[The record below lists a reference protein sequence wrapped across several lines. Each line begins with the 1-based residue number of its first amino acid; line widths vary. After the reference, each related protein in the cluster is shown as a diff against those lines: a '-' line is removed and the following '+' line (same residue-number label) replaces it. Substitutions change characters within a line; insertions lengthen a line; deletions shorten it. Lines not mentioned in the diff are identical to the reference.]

1 VAAADRAA
9 AATSATERD
18 QLQQKQ
24 KQPKGRVQA
33 TPQQPQQQTPRG
45 EPLSAAMMMA
55 GPATTVIPHSTERIY
70 SIDLPTASASVSLL
84 GESASGLTA
93 ECTNTRRAPLG
104 SKQGGS
110 SAISCIDLSISR
122 GGPVVWRD
130 EIPGAA
136 CTVTCA
142 SCDLWAVGTNDG
154 VIQLYGTSPSVGWD
168 SGEAFRSMAPLVL
181 GQPIVELQLQTLEK
195 EQEDDDEEM
204 SPSVSST
211 LSKTVM
217 FCVLSD
223 GSFFVYNLS
232 PDLCLLYKGS
242 ILPAMTHVSL
252 GLPHEQHQ
260 QPLPP
265 KLSKVQMT
273 EKGHLLLLLSLQGSG
288 RSASAR
294 AMPNDS
300 SNRIRSL
307 THVEDHGAGGS
318 IQGFVYNRALELW
331 TRVADSR
338 FVCSD
343 FYKSLPSFSA
353 KKKAMGP
360 LSDMENS
367 VRMGSLGSSLKPV
380 RGRSPTGTEQKI
392 NVAKLPI
399 IIEFKR

>member
-1 VAAADRAA
+1 
-9 AATSATERD
+9 
-18 QLQQKQ
+18 
-24 KQPKGRVQA
+24 
-33 TPQQPQQQTPRG
+33 
-45 EPLSAAMMMA
+45 
-55 GPATTVIPHSTERIY
+55 
-70 SIDLPTASASVSLL
+70 
-84 GESASGLTA
+84 
-93 ECTNTRRAPLG
+93 
-104 SKQGGS
+104 
-110 SAISCIDLSISR
+110 
-122 GGPVVWRD
+122 
-130 EIPGAA
+130 
-136 CTVTCA
+136 
-142 SCDLWAVGTNDG
+142 
-154 VIQLYGTSPSVGWD
+154 
-168 SGEAFRSMAPLVL
+168 MAPLVL

-331 TRVADSR
+331 TWVADSR

-380 RGRSPTGTEQKI
+380 RGRSESALIFSQAQEETMNFIPTRSHCEDRIACSLQLGSPKEVKYWLLKYAKVLILGGHESTLRI
-392 NVAKLPI
+392 VIDMIHGSSPATTSGPLGWISSAVAILDVDRSSLIRNEILPQMGKNRSLQRLAN
-399 IIEFKR
+399 EVQLELNRKST